1 MVGGLKSTFLLNAL
15 FSTILISWFDLTT
28 MEWEETGRIPPE
40 IFRCFRES
48 IKFKIFGGGDR
59 VSFLANRIGK
69 KLVLWDRSRS
79 SGDVVGDGDGESDG
93 GSWR

>member
-1 MVGGLKSTFLLNAL
+1 
-15 FSTILISWFDLTT
+15 

-93 GSWR
+93 GRIILSAKVYLLWVPDHTDIR